1 MFSTTT
7 GPLKAVRAY
16 RQELVGRVRA
26 LSVAVATFLG
36 LIAGGFWYVQ
46 IVRGAHYAELAE
58 NNRLRQLRVRAPR
71 GLIYDRHG
79 STLVENVPSYT
90 LLLDRSRSADLAA
103 SLEFAAAVV
112 ERPVERLAEEVAQA
126 HALPSF
132 EPVPVAR
139 NLTLAQVARLSAAA
153 WEHPELE
160 IEVSPLRFYR
170 HGQQTAHLLGY
181 IGEVGEAALAAAG
194 GRLHAGDRV
203 GRDGI
208 ERTYDSALRGVDGE
222 RVVVVDS
229 RGRTLEENR
238 RVPARP
244 GRRLELT
251 LDLPLQQAAERLLRD
266 RVGAVVAL
274 DPADGAVRALVSS
287 PAYDPNAFAR
297 GLEPGQWQE
306 LLADAGD
313 PLQNRA
319 LANAY
324 SPGSVFKIVMA
335 TAGLA
340 EGVIAPERRVYCSGA
355 TTIYGRSFA
364 CGRRGGHGWVDLR
377 QAIER
382 SCNVYFYHLGQT
394 LGIERIARWSRA
406 YGLGEPTGIDL
417 AGEKPGL
424 VPDPAWSRAA
434 RGHPWYPGE
443 TISVAIGQG
452 PLLVTPIQLARMTA
466 AVANGGRLVTP
477 HLVADPDAPAAVRR
491 LSLAPGLLAPVRD
504 GLTAVVNAGQ
514 GTAYWSAHSDLVTI
528 AGKTGTVQVVGRDG
542 HEGRKRP
549 AEFENHAWF
558 VSFAPAGAPEL
569 VVVTFVEHGASG
581 SGGAAPIARALYE
594 EYFARHPDP
603 AVAG

>member
-7 GPLKAVRAY
+7 GPLKAVRAH
-16 RQELVGRVRA
+16 RQELVGRVRV
-26 LSVAVATFLG
+26 LGVAIAAVLG

-46 IVRGAHYAELAE
+46 VVRGGHYAELAE
-58 NNRLRQLRVRAPR
+58 NNRLRQLTVRAPR
-71 GLIYDRHG
+71 GLVYDRHG

-90 LLLDRSRSADLAA
+90 LLLDRSRSADLDA
-103 SLEFAAAVV
+103 SLAFAAAVL
-112 ERPVERLAEEVAQA
+112 ERPRERLAEEVGRA
-126 HALPSF
+126 HAVPSF
-132 EPVPVAR
+132 EPIPVAR
-139 NLTLAQVARLSAAA
+139 NLTLAQVARLSAAG

-170 HGQQTAHLLGY
+170 HGRQTAHLLGY
-181 IGEVGEAALAAAG
+181 IGEVGETALAAAD
-194 GRLHAGDRV
+194 GRLRPGDRV
-203 GRDGI
+203 GKDGV
-208 ERTYDSALRGVDGE
+208 ERTYDPALRGVDGE

-229 RGRTLEENR
+229 RGRTLEEHR
-238 RVPARP
+238 RVPAQP

-251 LDLPLQQAAERLLRD
+251 LDLPLQQTAERLLRD

-297 GLEPGQWQE
+297 GLEPEQWQE
-306 LLADAGD
+306 LLADPGD

-340 EGVIAPERRVYCSGA
+340 EGVIDADRRVYCSGA

-364 CGRRGGHGWVDLR
+364 CGRRGGHGRVDLR

-394 LGIERIARWSRA
+394 LGIERIARWARA
-406 YGLGEPTGIDL
+406 FGLGEPTGIDL
-417 AGEKPGL
+417 AGERPGL

-452 PLLVTPIQLARMTA
+452 PVLVTPIQLARLTA

-477 HLVADPDAPAAVRR
+477 HLVDDPGRAAPARE
-491 LSLAPGLLAPVRD
+491 LPLAPGLLAPVHA
-504 GLTAVVNAGQ
+504 GLTDVVNGGQ
-514 GTAYWSAHSDLVTI
+514 GTAQWSAKSDLVRI
-528 AGKTGTVQVVGRDG
+528 AGKTGTVQVVGRAGADG
-542 HEGRKRP
+542 RERS
-549 AEFENHAWF
+549 EELENHAWF
-558 VSFAPAGAPEL
+558 VSFAPAEAPEL
-569 VVVTFVEHGASG
+569 VVVVFVEHGGGG
-581 SGGAAPIARALYE
+581 SRSAAPIARALYE
-594 EYFARHPDP
+594 EYFSRHPDP